1 MSSDFTL
8 HSATASQAVQAPPP
22 VAPPKPPK
30 SQSDHKPANEATSS
44 RGPAVVLS
52 GAFAKSADK
61 SGQSGQN
68 DSSSQGQSQGQG
80 QGQSQGQSQTA
91 STGQHVN
98 HVI

>member
-1 MSSDFTL
+1 MSSDFSL
-8 HSATASQAVQAPPP
+8 HSVNSPPPVQAPPP

-30 SQSDHKPANEATSS
+30 SQSDHKALNETTSS

-52 GAFAKSADK
+52 GALAKPADK
-61 SGQSGQN
+61 SSKPGQPDSGSKGP
-68 DSSSQGQSQGQG
+68 SSSQGSPPQGG
-80 QGQSQGQSQTA
+80 AQTA

>member
-1 MSSDFTL
+1 MSSDFSL
-8 HSATASQAVQAPPP
+8 HAVNAPPPIQAPPP

-30 SQSDHKPANEATSS
+30 SQSDHKPVNETTSS

-52 GAFAKSADK
+52 GALAKPADK
-61 SGQSGQN
+61 SKSGQG
-68 DSSSQGQSQGQG
+68 DSGSQGQPS
-80 QGQSQGQSQTA
+80 SQGQSQTA

>member
-1 MSSDFTL
+1 MSSDFSL
-8 HSATASQAVQAPPP
+8 HSVSSPPPVQAPPP

-30 SQSDHKPANEATSS
+30 SQSDHKALNETTSS

-52 GAFAKSADK
+52 GALAKPVDK
-61 SGQSGQN
+61 SKSGQN
-68 DSSSQGQSQGQG
+68 DSGSQGQSSS
-80 QGQSQGQSQTA
+80 QSQSQTA